1 MTGLYTTERMFSTI
15 VAQKCWTNVIRVP
28 RVGTDVATR
37 RVYPSE
43 GRSSKVNNTLP
54 ETMTAVINHGPRDY
68 RLEHIP
74 VPTRG
79 PGELLLRVE
88 AVGICAS
95 DLKNW
100 AGAAKFWGDENR
112 PAWAETEV
120 VPGHEITGRII
131 GIDEEASKH
140 WGVALDDRVVV
151 EQIVPC
157 WDCLYCDH
165 GDYHMCEPH
174 NMYGFKRSNPGG
186 MEEYMTISTNSLVH
200 KISKDIPPAHAAFAE
215 PLSCALHAVERAQL
229 QFSDIVVIAGAG
241 PIGLGMIA
249 GAAAKHPAQ
258 IISLDMD
265 PRKLEIAEKT
275 GATMTINIAE
285 QDPVAII
292 KDLTGGYGADV
303 YLEGTGHPSA
313 VPQGLNLLRKLGRY
327 VEYSVFK
334 ENVSVDWSI
343 ISDDKELDVLGAHLG
358 PNCWPTA
365 IELIETGKL
374 PLDEICTHQLPLADF
389 QKGLDLVASGTE
401 SIKVSLIP

>member
-1 MTGLYTTERMFSTI
+1 MS
-15 VAQKCWTNVIRVP
+15 
-28 RVGTDVATR
+28 
-37 RVYPSE
+37 
-43 GRSSKVNNTLP
+43 NTLP
-54 ETMTAVINHGPRDY
+54 EKMKAVINHGPRDY
-68 RLEHIP
+68 RLEEIP

-79 PGELLLRVE
+79 PGELLLKVE

-120 VPGHEITGRII
+120 VPGHEITGRILELD
-131 GIDEEASKH
+131 DEARAH
-140 WGVALDDRVVV
+140 WDVEVDDRVVL

-157 WDCLYCDH
+157 WHCRYCES
-165 GDYHMCEPH
+165 GDYHMCQPH
-174 NMYGFKRSNPGG
+174 MMYGFKRDNPGG
-186 MEEYMTISTNSLVH
+186 MEEYMVVSTDSLVH
-200 KISKDIPPAHAAFAE
+200 KVSKDIPPAHAAFAE
-215 PLSCALHAVERAQL
+215 PLSCALHAVERANIK
-229 QFSDIVVIAGAG
+229 FRDIVVVAGAG

-249 GAAAKHPAQ
+249 GAAAKNPAQ
-258 IISLDMD
+258 IIALDMD
-265 PRKLEIAEKT
+265 QRKLDIAMKT
-275 GATMTINIAE
+275 GATMAINIAE
-285 QDPVAII
+285 QDPVEVI
-292 KDLTGGYGADV
+292 KEMTDGYGADV

-358 PNCWPTA
+358 PYCWPAA
-365 IELIETGKL
+365 IKLIETGKL
-374 PLDEICTHQLPLADF
+374 PMDEICTHQLPLEDF
-389 QKGLDLVASGTE
+389 QKGLDMVASGKE